1 MGVNDW
7 IWIWA
12 IEWMDGQ
19 RNRTERNKVVL
30 FIVGSLWR
38 DGQVKINGG
47 EWMRT
52 HVDLY
57 GSLWSDF
64 LT

>member
-1 MGVNDW
+1 
-7 IWIWA
+7 
-12 IEWMDGQ
+12 MDGQ